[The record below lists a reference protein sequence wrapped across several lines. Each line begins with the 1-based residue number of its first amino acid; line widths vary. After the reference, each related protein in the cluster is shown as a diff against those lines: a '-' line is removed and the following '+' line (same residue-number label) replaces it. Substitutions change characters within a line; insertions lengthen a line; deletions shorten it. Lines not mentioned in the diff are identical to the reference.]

1 MDIRRDVLLRS
12 IVKHLTHYRHHRDDN
27 VATLETVKD
36 ELGQLIVIEKSV
48 CTGTELVGYGGRR
61 VRLDVRV

>member
-1 MDIRRDVLLRS
+1 MGIRRDVLLQS

-27 VATLETVKD
+27 VVTLETMKD
-36 ELGQLIVIEKSV
+36 ELNQLIVIEKSV
-48 CTGTELVGYGGRR
+48 CTGGELLGYGGRR